1 MPCSKTNGA
10 SKIIEEGE
18 KLFSKANAYINGLN
32 AEPGCYAEQFDNAP
46 TNATPNGSTATTHG
60 SSGMRHFA

>member
-18 KLFSKANAYINGLN
+18 KLFSNAKAYINGLN
-32 AEPGCYAEQFDNAP
+32 AEPGCLSACVALLNSLFIKLKPPEIA
-46 TNATPNGSTATTHG
+46 
-60 SSGMRHFA
+60 